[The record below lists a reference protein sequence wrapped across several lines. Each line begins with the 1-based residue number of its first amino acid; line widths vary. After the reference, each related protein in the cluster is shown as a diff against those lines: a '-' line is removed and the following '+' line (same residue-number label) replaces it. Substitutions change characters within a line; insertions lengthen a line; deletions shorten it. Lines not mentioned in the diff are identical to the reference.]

1 MRWLPHAT
9 ACVHGTY
16 VVCYSKGIQ
25 WCWRPYQLRG
35 EMKQLVVQWTGTLDE
50 FHHNYDDFYHFNS
63 YGGCVGLRWS
73 SDSAGQTTHIL
84 QTIRAKKRN
93 GQYIRVSETWTE
105 QLDQRLWIL
114 QVLLSPDLL
123 PIPPKY
129 HFKRDGNTT
138 AMKKQQIHHAEDLR
152 KVSKPIFCPLDTVFI
167 TGTLLLCADSGL
179 RQCYPVICAWTA
191 ANFDIIHWHSNK
203 HPHCPMCEALT
214 SSFGEGHPVSWQ
226 LREYRVYFQNMINVT
241 LGDETEG
248 PKVRQ

>member
-1 MRWLPHAT
+1 MFGEFKRHFRWRLLKVHVLQPCWMRWLPHAT

-84 QTIRAKKRN
+84 QTIRAKRRN

-114 QVLLSPDLL
+114 QVLLSPW
-123 PIPPKY
+123 P
-129 HFKRDGNTT
+129 
-138 AMKKQQIHHAEDLR
+138 A
-152 KVSKPIFCPLDTVFI
+152 S
-167 TGTLLLCADSGL
+167 
-179 RQCYPVICAWTA
+179 
-191 ANFDIIHWHSNK
+191 HSS
-203 HPHCPMCEALT
+203 EISL
-214 SSFGEGHPVSWQ
+214 
-226 LREYRVYFQNMINVT
+226 
-241 LGDETEG
+241 
-248 PKVRQ
+248 